1 MSWWGSHEVKYFFF
15 WDVYWRGSGTSTR
28 WPERYFNPVFCAK
41 GVNTALQSR
50 GCGGTV
56 TGRYLCVLRGTLV
69 CLRRRFPTGSLTDWR
84 NLCKDGDGKS
94 CGVRGSHTILESQKN
109 SLLAPVPTRTE
120 FRVED
125 HRKCVEWVFSLALA
139 SWYGGGR
146 TQGGM
151 PMGQEEG
158 G

>member
-1 MSWWGSHEVKYFFF
+1 MDFLEDLIADFFSEMCTEE
-15 WDVYWRGSGTSTR
+15 DLELPQGGLRGTSTPSFAR
-28 WPERYFNPVFCAK
+28 RGWIRHC
-41 GVNTALQSR
+41 R

-69 CLRRRFPTGSLTDWR
+69 CLRRRLPTGSLTDWR

-94 CGVRGSHTILESQKN
+94 CGVRGSHTVLESQKN